1 MKTFLFLL
9 LSGCGLALG
18 QGGGAPAE
26 AQSSPTRFQAYDL
39 LIDPKGK
46 PLAAYQI
53 EIAAEKGQV
62 KIAGIE
68 GGEHP
73 AFRHPPAYDPKAM
86 QQDHVM
92 LAALSTEPP
101 DKLPSGKTRVAVLH
115 VMITGDPPEFAV
127 KCRAAGSAAAEKIA
141 VETTL
146 VERKRP

>member
-1 MKTFLFLL
+1 MKIVVLFFLA
-9 LSGCGLALG
+9 GCGLAMA
-18 QGGGAPAE
+18 QGGAAPAE
-26 AQSSPTRFQAYDL
+26 GQPAPIRFRAYDV

-53 EIAAEKGQV
+53 EIAAEKGEV

-86 QQDHVM
+86 QQDHVI
-92 LAALSTEPP
+92 LAALSTEPAE
-101 DKLPSGKTRVAVLH
+101 KLPSGKTRVAVLH
-115 VMITGDPPEFAV
+115 VVTTGEPPEFAV
-127 KCRAAGSAAAEKIA
+127 KCLAAGSAQAEKIA

-146 VERKRP
+146 AERKRP